1 MTYENYYDS
10 FKKIG
15 SSDIDIQAITENLY
29 NSCCDMDFND
39 YTETAEKDKTQ
50 LENALYYI
58 KACAD
63 NPYNNDYFRTLMYA
77 LAIAFKGVI

>member
-29 NSCCDMDFND
+29 NSCCDMDFYD
-39 YTETAEKDKTQ
+39 YTETAGKDKSQ
-50 LENALYYI
+50 LEDALYHL

-63 NPYNNDYFRTLMYA
+63 NFRTLIYA